1 MSADPV
7 FFRDLALVLLAAVI
21 GGALAWLARQP
32 LVLGYV
38 LGGMVISPFTPGPTV
53 SGGLHNFEAFAEIG
67 VVLLMFSIGIEF
79 SLKDL
84 MRVKWV
90 ALVGGPLGT
99 ALSIGLSVAVSVAL
113 GWTAEQ
119 GLVLGVVVSV
129 ASTMVLVRLLL
140 DRGELHTRHGRL
152 LIGISLVEDLAV
164 VVLLALMPA
173 LGAGTPD
180 RLLALGRGLGIAAL
194 VLVPFVAFG
203 ARVIS
208 PLLARVARTRDEE
221 LFLLVALAFGLGT
234 AALTQMVGLSL
245 ALGAF
250 LAGLLIST
258 SDFAHQ
264 TLARLLPLRDT
275 FGAFFFVTI
284 GALIDPRSVIEHL
297 PLLGLIVALVV
308 VGKLVVRAGVVWA
321 FGEPPWT
328 ALLVGIGL
336 AQIGEFSFVLV
347 QAARQEGLITADVY
361 QATLAASLLTILI
374 NAAMV
379 RVAPRYVGA
388 LRLASQAM
396 AEAGAFPAGLRKH
409 VILCGYGRVG
419 SAVAEALD
427 TFRIPWVAIEND
439 PDVVRGLRERGVPSV
454 FGDAG
459 HRRLLETAG
468 ARHAALA
475 VVALPEVDRARLAVG
490 HLRDAQPDPAR
501 PGPHARPRRAREAA
515 GRRARPRSS
524 SPSWRRRR
532 RSSVTRC
539 TAWPCRASAYSP
551 TSSSFAT
558 RSTSPGRTRRS
569 RPPGCPRCRRSRW
582 GRGRWPTAPCA
593 RRACASASECR
604 CLAITRADGSLEA
617 NPVGRHRAAGGRPD
631 APVRA
636 ARADRRAARPTTRAG
651 SDAAPLARPRRASRR
666 RSRGR
671 RSAARRWRCRAR
683 VGCLDT
689 AAPGGGAARA
699 GTPREADRRRSG
711 WWRPARS
718 PPRSGPTP
726 RRCPHA

>member
-7 FFRDLALVLLAAVI
+7 FFRDIALVLLAAVI

-53 SGGLHNFEAFAEIG
+53 AGGLHNFEAFAEIG

-99 ALSIGLSVAVSVAL
+99 ALSIGLSVALSVAF
-113 GWTAEQ
+113 GWPAAQ
-119 GLVLGVVVSV
+119 GLVLGVVISV
-129 ASTMVLVRLLL
+129 ASTMVLV
-140 DRGELHTRHGRL
+140 RL

-173 LGAGTPD
+173 LGAGAPD
-180 RLLALGRGLGIAAL
+180 RLLTLGRGLGIAAL

-284 GALIDPRSVIEHL
+284 GALIDPRSVLEHL

-308 VGKLVVRAGVVWA
+308 VGKLMVRAGVVWA

-396 AEAGAFPAGLRKH
+396 PEAAGAFPDGLRKH
-409 VILCGYGRVG
+409 VLLCGYGRVG

-427 TFRIPWVAIEND
+427 TFRIPWVAIDND
-439 PDVVRGLRERGVPSV
+439 PDVVRGLRARGVLSL

-468 ARHAALA
+468 ARHASLA
-475 VVALPEVDRARLAVG
+475 VVALPEIDRARLAVG
-490 HLRDAQPDPAR
+490 HLRALNPTLPVLAR
-501 PGPHARPRRAREAA
+501 THARAEHEKLRAAGATEVIQPELEAAATLIRHALNRLALPRERVLAYLEQFRDAINLARAHTPERASRLPEMQEITLGPRALADCTLREARVRERF
-515 GRRARPRSS
+515 GV
-524 SPSWRRRR
+524 
-532 RSSVTRC
+532 SV
-539 TAWPCRASAYSP
+539 
-551 TSSSFAT
+551 
-558 RSTSPGRTRRS
+558 
-569 RPPGCPRCRRSRW
+569 
-582 GRGRWPTAPCA
+582 
-593 RRACASASECR
+593 
-604 CLAITRADGSLEA
+604 LAITRADGSLEA
-617 NPVGRHRAAGGRPD
+617 NPSADTVLREGDRVRLFGLPEQVAALLDYD
-631 APVRA
+631 A
-636 ARADRRAARPTTRAG
+636 
-651 SDAAPLARPRRASRR
+651 
-666 RSRGR
+666 RG
-671 RSAARRWRCRAR
+671 
-683 VGCLDT
+683 
-689 AAPGGGAARA
+689 
-699 GTPREADRRRSG
+699 E
-711 WWRPARS
+711 
-718 PPRSGPTP
+718 
-726 RRCPHA
+726 